1 MTSTQADFA
10 QTGAVAGSLM
20 VLAQAAST
28 NTVARD
34 HVPLLA
40 AFSVVLT
47 TDQVEGRGRLGRQWV
62 GSPGTMLA
70 ASMVLPAGDVS
81 THSLIPLLV
90 GACLRRALLQHGVR
104 HAELKWPND
113 ILVEGRKLAGILCE
127 VRDDGA
133 VIAGVGIN
141 LRFAGEP
148 PTPLAVALAECGVD
162 PALVADPI
170 LASLVSLLREWGKK
184 PAEDQLSFV
193 REALSTP
200 GRFVE
205 VSLAD
210 GRSWRG
216 IAQDITPEG
225 HLVVSSGAGGSLS
238 TVVAADIEHLY
249 Q

>member
-1 MTSTQADFA
+1 MTSTQADFP
-10 QTGAVAGSLM
+10 QTEAVAGSLT
-20 VLAQAAST
+20 VLAHAAST
-28 NTVARD
+28 NTVARE

-47 TDQVEGRGRLGRQWV
+47 TNQVEGRGRLGRHWV
-62 GSPGTMLA
+62 GSPGDMLA
-70 ASMVLPAGDVS
+70 VSVVLPAGDVS
-81 THSLIPLLV
+81 THSLTPLLV
-90 GACLRRALLQHGVR
+90 GACLRRALLQHGVE

-141 LRFAGEP
+141 LKFAGEP
-148 PTPLAVALAECGVD
+148 PAPLAVALAECGVD

-170 LASLVSLLREWGKK
+170 LATLVSLLREWGEKS
-184 PAEDQLSFV
+184 ARDQLSFV
-193 REALSTP
+193 REELSTP
-200 GRFVE
+200 GLFVE

-210 GRSWRG
+210 GKSWRG
-216 IAQDITPEG
+216 IAQGITPEG
-225 HLVVSSGAGGSLS
+225 HLVVSSGAGGNLT